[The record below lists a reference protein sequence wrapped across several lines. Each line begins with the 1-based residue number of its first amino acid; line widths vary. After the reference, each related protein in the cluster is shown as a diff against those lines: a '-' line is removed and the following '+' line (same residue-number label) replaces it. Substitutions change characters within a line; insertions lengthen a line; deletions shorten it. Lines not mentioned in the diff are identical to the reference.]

1 MNWLQSIRM
10 RKFLPYCNR
19 RGMHCHALVLLD
31 PDASLFPP
39 FCFFFPPSTAFR
51 DVIKSCIGL
60 RRSKAE
66 TLLSAALSRFDS
78 CTGDSGILLGYH
90 SIGRLPECLP
100 LRCCL
105 GFFSNTPLW
114 PNRWF
119 YAGHWLT
126 IGWPPVASHY
136 IPNDGKDWYIYFF
149 LPAG

>member
-1 MNWLQSIRM
+1 M

-31 PDASLFPP
+31 PDEKLCLTYLSCKSLSP
-39 FCFFFPPSTAFR
+39 FLLSPSTAFR

-105 GFFSNTPLW
+105 GFFSNTPL
-114 PNRWF
+114 
-119 YAGHWLT
+119 
-126 IGWPPVASHY
+126 
-136 IPNDGKDWYIYFF
+136 
-149 LPAG
+149 